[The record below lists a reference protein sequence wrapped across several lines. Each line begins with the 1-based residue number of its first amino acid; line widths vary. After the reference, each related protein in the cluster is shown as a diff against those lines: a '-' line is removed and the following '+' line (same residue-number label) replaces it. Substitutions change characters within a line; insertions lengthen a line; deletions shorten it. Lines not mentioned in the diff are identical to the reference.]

1 MSSDL
6 LVDLH
11 DDLGGDDS
19 PSAALDQLKLVQSKQ
34 WPPDDPVSL
43 SKSGECPR
51 SCVFVQHDLEISFI
65 LKILFSES
73 NFSCGHKWK

>member
-19 PSAALDQLKLVQSKQ
+19 PSAALDQLKLVQDKQ

-43 SKSGECPR
+43 SKSGECMVVGIV
-51 SCVFVQHDLEISFI
+51 CVCHT
-65 LKILFSES
+65 
-73 NFSCGHKWK
+73 G

>member
-19 PSAALDQLKLVQSKQ
+19 PSAALDQLKLVQDKQ

-43 SKSGECPR
+43 SKSGECMVVGIVHV
-51 SCVFVQHDLEISFI
+51 CHT
-65 LKILFSES
+65 
-73 NFSCGHKWK
+73 G

>member
-11 DDLGGDDS
+11 DLGGDDS

-34 WPPDDPVSL
+34 WPPDDPCSL
-43 SKSGECPR
+43 SKSGECLR
-51 SCVFVQHDLEISFI
+51 SCLCFFNMFQQDYFLTKKFELYSQ
-65 LKILFSES
+65 K
-73 NFSCGHKWK
+73 